1 MKKTPLPKLT
11 IGLFILTVVLMLAS
25 SITDSSAQTYSTP
38 TRPVKYC
45 HACEGDVEMPLQPS
59 VTPTIEPTPTPL
71 ISPTPSSPVVS
82 IYLFWGEGCPHC
94 EKAKPFFEQMARKYP
109 QIDLQ
114 MFEIYNNADNFAFF
128 YDVADAYGFS
138 IQGVPTY
145 LIGATHFVGYA
156 DEMKKEIEA
165 TIIQCLKTDCAIDLK
180 IGNAKTPQPQPTAE
194 ITPEQ
199 SNALTLVTVVP
210 SETLTPPEARR
221 HQLNIPLIGSVD
233 LDRQSLLV
241 STLLISFVDGFNPCS
256 IWVLTMLLAITLHT
270 GSRKKV
276 FLIGSIF
283 IAVTAGIYALFIAG
297 LFTALSFVSF
307 LPWIRVLLSLIALFF
322 ALVNIKDYFW
332 YKTGVSFT
340 IAESQKPGLFQR
352 MRGLL
357 DASQSTWGLAAATAV
372 FAAGVS
378 LVEFSCTAGLPV
390 LWTNMLVSAAVAP
403 LTFILLLLVYLIVYQ
418 LDEMGIFLVAVFTLK
433 ASKMEEKHGRLLKLI
448 SGVLMLTLAVVMLVN
463 PNLMDD
469 LGSSL
474 VIFGFA
480 LGATILIL
488 FLHRFLLP
496 KLGLFIRT
504 ASIRKDT
511 GSGK

>member
-1 MKKTPLPKLT
+1 MKKTHLPKLT
-11 IGLFILTVVLMLAS
+11 IGLLILAVVFMLAS
-25 SITDSSAQTYSTP
+25 SITVSSAQTYSTP

-59 VTPTIEPTPTPL
+59 ATSTILPTSTPL
-71 ISPTPSSPVVS
+71 ISPTSPSPVVS

-94 EKAKPFFEQMARKYP
+94 EKAKPFFEQMAHKYP

-114 MFEIYNNADNFAFF
+114 MFEIYNNADNLAFF
-128 YDVADAYGFS
+128 YDVAEAYGFS
-138 IQGVPTY
+138 VQGVPTF
-145 LIGATHFVGYA
+145 LIGPQYFVGYA
-156 DEMKKEIEA
+156 DEMKSEIEGI
-165 TIIQCLKTDCAIDLK
+165 IIQCLKTDCTIDLK
-180 IGNAKTPQPQPTAE
+180 IGNAKTP
-194 ITPEQ
+194 
-199 SNALTLVTVVP
+199 
-210 SETLTPPEARR
+210 TPPEERR
-221 HQLNIPLIGSVD
+221 NQLNIPLIGSVD
-233 LDRQSLLV
+233 LNRQSLLV

-276 FLIGSIF
+276 FLIGFIF

-297 LFTALSFVSF
+297 LFTALSFISF

-340 IAESQKPGLFQR
+340 IAECQKPGLFQR

-357 DASQSTWGLAAATAV
+357 DASRSTWGLATATAV